1 MKGKYKVIIS
11 ALIIATMGITITACG
26 SKSKNTSNQDN
37 KQAVSADSNK
47 AVDNKEA
54 ASSKETADKNEAS
67 KDKAGSKDTVSTG
80 KEGDGGTS
88 NKSGAMQ
95 PRIKKDTKD
104 LKGSKIGIFSQEANV
119 GSVVKVIVDNKQIDK
134 NKAVS
139 FGVFSKGKPVSKVV
153 GINEETT
160 MYPNGEIGSKVQIKL
175 YDKNKSETYSFD
187 AVLQSGE

>member
-11 ALIIATMGITITACG
+11 ALIIATMGIAITACG

-37 KQAVSADSNK
+37 KQTVSTDSNK
-47 AVDNKEA
+47 TVDNKEA
-54 ASSKETADKNEAS
+54 ASNKETIDKNEAS
-67 KDKAGSKDTVSTG
+67 NDKTESKDTVNTDKGSSTS
-80 KEGDGGTS
+80 TS
-88 NKSGAMQ
+88 SKDGAMQ

-134 NKAVS
+134 NKAVF
-139 FGVFSKGKPVSKVV
+139 FGVFSKGKPVSKIA